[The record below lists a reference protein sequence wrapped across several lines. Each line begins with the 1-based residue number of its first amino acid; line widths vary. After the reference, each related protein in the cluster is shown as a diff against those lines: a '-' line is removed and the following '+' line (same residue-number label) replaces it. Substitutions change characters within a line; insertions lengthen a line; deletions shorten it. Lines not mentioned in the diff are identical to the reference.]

1 MGRIGALPIR
11 KKTRARG
18 KVGENMSKYLITLEI
33 ESPTDPSIWNFYDF
47 LNLDEDEDLLNY
59 DVKECE

>member
-1 MGRIGALPIR
+1 
-11 KKTRARG
+11 
-18 KVGENMSKYLITLEI
+18 MSKYLITLEI